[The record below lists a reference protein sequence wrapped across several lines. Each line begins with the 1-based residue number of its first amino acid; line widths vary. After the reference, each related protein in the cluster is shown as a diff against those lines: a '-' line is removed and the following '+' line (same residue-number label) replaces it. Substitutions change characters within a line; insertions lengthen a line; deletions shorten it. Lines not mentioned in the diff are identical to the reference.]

1 MLSNG
6 TYTRTEG
13 APPGGV
19 YPRFYMEAVQDELAS
34 ANAGHACY
42 REEERVEIILPGN
55 PLTCP
60 VHRVND
66 EHRFRWAREYA
77 AFKEGIEAA
86 PDGIPIE
93 EWPILNRAQVMELR
107 ALKIRTVEQM
117 SQLPDT
123 ATQRAMGLAQLREKA
138 RAFLDDAAAIALTER
153 VTKENDTLRN
163 QVSTLTRQVE
173 ELGAATTQMHAELM
187 AMRNAPHPLATTAPM
202 SLDPLQAGRLMAAG
216 DMGRGAPQSSL
227 GEFAETRRRPGR
239 PRRDRSQDEAG
250 AA

>member
-13 APPGGV
+13 APAGGV
-19 YPRFYMEAVQDELAS
+19 YPRFYMEAVQDEIAS

-42 REEERVEIILPGN
+42 RNEERVEIILPGN

-66 EHRFRWAREYA
+66 EHRHRWAREYE
-77 AFKEGIEAA
+77 AFKQGMEAA

-93 EWPILNRAQVMELR
+93 EWPILNRAQVLELR
-107 ALKIRTVEQM
+107 GLKILTVEQM

-138 RAFLDDAAAIALTER
+138 RAYLDDAAAVALTER
-153 VTKENDTLRN
+153 ISRENDGLRNEVATLR
-163 QVSTLTRQVE
+163 RQVE
-173 ELGAATTQMHAELM
+173 ELGTLSTQMHAELM
-187 AMRNAPHPLATTAPM
+187 GMRNTPNPLGTTAPM
-202 SLDPLQAGRLMAAG
+202 MLDPLQAGRMMQAG
-216 DMGRGAPQSSL
+216 EMGRGDPQSSL
-227 GEFAETRRRPGR
+227 GQFAETRRRPGR
-239 PRRDRSQDEAG
+239 PRKERDQENEA
-250 AA
+250 A